1 MPYPIQNITIT
12 AEILKFIA
20 DIDEFKGRWKVM
32 ETLAPEKLT
41 SLKRI
46 ATIESVG
53 SSTRIE
59 GAKLSDQEVEKLLS
73 GIKSESFTSR
83 DEQEVAG
90 YADAMNM
97 IFESFE
103 SITPTENHI
112 RQFHGVLLKYSTK
125 DEEHRGHYKK
135 VPNHVEAKGPDGKT
149 LGVVFETA
157 TPFETPGWMTE
168 LVEWFNQSIQEET
181 HHPLILIGIFVVV
194 FLAIHPFKDG
204 NGRLSRILTTL
215 LLLRAGYSYV
225 PYSSMETIIEANKDN
240 YYLALRRTQQTIRT
254 DKQNWEYWLVFFL
267 RTLAKQKENLANKVN
282 EEQALRSSLPA
293 LSRQILEL
301 VKTRGE
307 ITVKE
312 IQSSTGANRNTIK
325 LHLKKLVGD
334 NYLLQVGQG
343 RGVRYTLK

>member
-112 RQFHGVLLKYSTK
+112 AVTTKKYRTTSK
-125 DEEHRGHYKK
+125 
-135 VPNHVEAKGPDGKT
+135 PKGR
-149 LGVVFETA
+149 TA
-157 TPFETPGWMTE
+157 
-168 LVEWFNQSIQEET
+168 
-181 HHPLILIGIFVVV
+181 
-194 FLAIHPFKDG
+194 
-204 NGRLSRILTTL
+204 RL
-215 LLLRAGYSYV
+215 
-225 PYSSMETIIEANKDN
+225 
-240 YYLALRRTQQTIRT
+240 
-254 DKQNWEYWLVFFL
+254 
-267 RTLAKQKENLANKVN
+267 
-282 EEQALRSSLPA
+282 
-293 LSRQILEL
+293 
-301 VKTRGE
+301 
-307 ITVKE
+307 
-312 IQSSTGANRNTIK
+312 
-325 LHLKKLVGD
+325 
-334 NYLLQVGQG
+334 
-343 RGVRYTLK
+343 

>member
-1 MPYPIQNITIT
+1 MERSRKLPNL
-12 AEILKFIA
+12 ELESWA
-20 DIDEFKGRWKVM
+20 D
-32 ETLAPEKLT
+32 
-41 SLKRI
+41 
-46 ATIESVG
+46 
-53 SSTRIE
+53 
-59 GAKLSDQEVEKLLS
+59 
-73 GIKSESFTSR
+73 
-83 DEQEVAG
+83 
-90 YADAMNM
+90 
-97 IFESFE
+97 
-103 SITPTENHI
+103 
-112 RQFHGVLLKYSTK
+112 VLLRFSAG
-125 DEEHRGHYKK
+125 RFR
-135 VPNHVEAKGPDGKT
+135 AGKPRNNSRRN
-149 LGVVFETA
+149 L
-157 TPFETPGWMTE
+157 
-168 LVEWFNQSIQEET
+168 
-181 HHPLILIGIFVVV
+181 
-194 FLAIHPFKDG
+194 LAIAGITQAFLTVSMEDMPADEVTH
-204 NGRLSRILTTL
+204 RLSRIITTL

-267 RTLAKQKENLANKVN
+267 RTLAKQKENLAIKVN

-334 NYLLQVGQG
+334 NYLLRVGQG